1 MKETGDDIGKKL
13 PYHETEGYLD
23 ALIDRATEEAVRRR
37 AAASGARRWRMR
49 AASISAGVAL
59 ALGIG
64 LTVLNSHEAQRVLAP
79 AQPQSPIDEFLNTLT
94 DEEVAQLPYYEIEEI
109 PEY

>member
-1 MKETGDDIGKKL
+1 MKQKSDNMSKAL
-13 PYHETEGYLD
+13 PYQESEEYLE
-23 ALIDRATEEAVRRR
+23 ALLDRVTSEAVKQQKAAGHSKLRSLARWS
-37 AAASGARRWRMR
+37 AAAA
-49 AASISAGVAL
+49 VVL

-64 LTVLNSHEAQRVLAP
+64 LMVLNHEPKRAVVPPRA
-79 AQPQSPIDEFLNTLT
+79 ASPIDEFLNTLT